1 MLLSYPDGIAVFDS
15 DLNLIF
21 TNPAFKIV
29 FGAAGGKQSASELF
43 IKTPEILERLRNLV
57 KDGVSYLN
65 HEFPVKTATGK
76 TEPHEISINAVDFGA
91 KRTGACVIVR
101 SGAGKKEL
109 DSELEKEEKIS
120 ILSIMSAGLAHE
132 IKNPLGGIRG
142 MAQLIGKDNLDVRE
156 SCDLIVKETDRIS
169 GLVNDLLD
177 LERARDISPKPIN
190 IHRAIDET
198 LAFYS
203 TVFEE
208 NGISYVRDYDPSL
221 PKISADEDR
230 LKQVFLN
237 LVKNAVETMEGGEGG
252 ESGKGGGKLRVK
264 TRIFLDLAAIPKK
277 GSKNFISVEFID
289 TGIGMDAETE
299 RNLFTPFNTT
309 KKKGTGL
316 GLAVSLNIINA
327 HGGALSLENNS
338 GGPGV
343 TARVILPR

>member
-15 DLNLIF
+15 DLNVIF
-21 TNPAFKIV
+21 TNPAFNVV

-43 IKTPEILERLRNLV
+43 IKTPEILEHLRILV

-65 HEFPVKTATGK
+65 HEFPVKTAAGK

-91 KRTGACVIVR
+91 RETGACVIVR

-142 MAQLIGKDNLDVRE
+142 MAQLMGKENSDARE

-190 IHRAIDET
+190 IHRTIDET

-203 TVFEE
+203 TVFEK
-208 NGISYVRDYDPSL
+208 NGITYLRDYDPSL

-230 LKQVFLN
+230 IKQVFLN

-252 ESGKGGGKLRVK
+252 GSLRVK
-264 TRIFLDLAAIPKK
+264 TRIFLDMAAIPKK

-289 TGIGMDAETE
+289 TGIGMNAETE
-299 RNLFTPFNTT
+299 QNLFTPFNTT

-316 GLAVSLNIINA
+316 GLAVSLNIVNA
-327 HGGALSLENNS
+327 HDGALTLENNS

-343 TARVILPR
+343 TARVILPL